1 LLALDE
7 YQWYKRWRKSIRVN
21 KNDDDVE
28 DWLIRQ
34 IQW

>member
-1 LLALDE
+1 LHFLLALDE

-28 DWLIRQ
+28 D
-34 IQW
+34 